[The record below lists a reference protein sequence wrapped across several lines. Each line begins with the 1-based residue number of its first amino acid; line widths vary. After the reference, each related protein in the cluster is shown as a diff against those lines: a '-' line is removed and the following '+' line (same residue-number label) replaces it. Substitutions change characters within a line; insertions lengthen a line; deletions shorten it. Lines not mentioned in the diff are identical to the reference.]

1 MKRKYMLMQFFL
13 ILILI
18 AVIAAWTSI
27 RTNGSAGED
36 AHDSV
41 ITTKVEPLR
50 SKMTPMV
57 TFRLQEPKA
66 PIQNVISLDWQ
77 KEFDSQPM
85 PGAFGSGIKSLPAAD
100 DFLKSFQ
107 ISAKTYQGSIQ
118 LSGYVNSNKDVDQAV
133 EIVKKIQ
140 TFQPY
145 KELSSRETERGEIQ

>member
-50 SKMTPMV
+50 SKMN
-57 TFRLQEPKA
+57 FRLQEPKA
-66 PIQNVISLDWQ
+66 PFQNAISLDWQ

-145 KELSSRETERGEIQ
+145 KELSYRETGEGEIP